1 MKTVEERLKEYE
13 PLWENWTYTGNFLGE
28 GAMSSVFEIESTAMG
43 LREVAALKI
52 ITVKKDINGEV
63 KIPKTALNEIKILRA
78 LSGCPNIINYH
89 DSTQRKIY
97 DEDKNLESIDLL
109 IKMEELRSLSE
120 RDKLSEKEVVK
131 LAKDICKA
139 LCYASKHGVIHRDIK
154 PQNIFVD
161 DDGVY
166 KLGDFGIAKIVSEFS
181 HHYTMNIGT
190 MAYTAPEIC
199 NGKSTTYDIASDIY
213 SLGLVLY
220 VFLNNGYLPF
230 VNSATSVN
238 DAIAKRFSGAE
249 FPSPLNG
256 SKALKRIVMRAC
268 CEDVT
273 RRYKKPEE
281 MLEDLETLSSGG
293 KKMVVDPFATLDANI
308 DIAEYLKTSYSA
320 TEAVKPMDVGDSAT
334 KSTDLLSDGKKR
346 RGLKINMGKKPDGK
360 KPDSDKTIIKADTSY
375 EKPSVPV
382 SPTPVSPI
390 SGASEPVISTH
401 TVLKPITSAPVTPAP
416 VVLSPVV
423 PVVAEKSAAEPE
435 TDSGATV
442 YMPHKASDES
452 DVVFVEKVKESDSTV
467 YIPADNSESAPSAPV
482 VEKVIEPIPMS
493 GDSSRPVS
501 AGSGLRIRM
510 GSKSPDS
517 KVEVKKEKDEEA
529 SKFFITPPS
538 L

>member
-52 ITVKKDINGEV
+52 ITVKRDMNGEV

-97 DEDKNLESIDLL
+97 GDDKNLESIDLL
-109 IKMEELRSLSE
+109 IKMEELRPLSE
-120 RDKLSEKEVVK
+120 RDKLSEKEVIK
-131 LAKDICKA
+131 LAKDMCNA

-161 DDGVY
+161 HDGVY

-199 NGKSTTYDIASDIY
+199 NGKATTYDIASDIY

-230 VNSATSVN
+230 VNSETSVN
-238 DAIAKRFSGAE
+238 EAIAKRFSGAA

-268 CEDVT
+268 NENIAK
-273 RRYKKPEE
+273 RYKKPEE
-281 MLEDLETLSSGG
+281 MLEELELLSSGG
-293 KKMVVDPFATLDANI
+293 KKMIVDPFATLDANI
-308 DIAEYLKTSYSA
+308 DVAEYMKTVY
-320 TEAVKPMDVGDSAT
+320 TTPNTDKPMDIGTSETKVVDS
-334 KSTDLLSDGKKR
+334 LSVSGKR
-346 RGLKINMGKKPDGK
+346 AGLKINMGKKAPGK
-360 KPDSDKTIIKADTSY
+360 RDSEIGKLSE
-375 EKPSVPV
+375 EKVIASSKKEVIPV
-382 SPTPVSPI
+382 SGGEGTAYMTPKRADS
-390 SGASEPVISTH
+390 SSE
-401 TVLKPITSAPVTPAP
+401 
-416 VVLSPVV
+416 
-423 PVVAEKSAAEPE
+423 
-435 TDSGATV
+435 
-442 YMPHKASDES
+442 
-452 DVVFVEKVKESDSTV
+452 VFVEKVKETDATV
-467 YIPADNSESAPSAPV
+467 YISSEKVESTGAVSGGVSVTDAAPSTS
-482 VEKVIEPIPMS
+482 EESKITTT
-493 GDSSRPVS
+493 G
-501 AGSGLRIRM
+501 GLRIRM
-510 GSKSPDS
+510 GAKKSET
-517 KVEVKKEKDEEA
+517 VTEIKKEEKDEEA
-529 SKFFITPPS
+529 SKFFAAPPS

>member
-1 MKTVEERLKEYE
+1 MKSVEERLREYE

-28 GAMSSVFEIESTAMG
+28 GAMSSVFEVESTAMG

-89 DSTQRKIY
+89 DSTQRKILG
-97 DEDKNLESIDLL
+97 EDRTVECIDLL
-109 IKMEELRSLSE
+109 IKMEKLKPLSE
-120 RDKLSEKEVVK
+120 RDRLSEKEVVK
-131 LAKDICKA
+131 LAKDMCNA

-199 NGKSTTYDIASDIY
+199 NGKSTTYDISSDIY

-230 VNSATSVN
+230 VNGYTSIN
-238 DAIAKRFSGAE
+238 DAIAKRFSGAA
-249 FPSPLNG
+249 FPSPANG

-268 CEDVT
+268 DADLMK
-273 RRYKKPEE
+273 RYKKPEE
-281 MLEDLETLSSGG
+281 MLEDLETLASGG

-308 DIAEYLKTSYSA
+308 DVAEFMKTVYTGTTSHS
-320 TEAVKPMDVGDSAT
+320 TSDVVAEAT
-334 KSTDLLSDGKKR
+334 KHVDSLSSGKKTG
-346 RGLKINMGKKPDGK
+346 GLKINMGKK
-360 KPDSDKTIIKADTSY
+360 
-375 EKPSVPV
+375 
-382 SPTPVSPI
+382 
-390 SGASEPVISTH
+390 
-401 TVLKPITSAPVTPAP
+401 
-416 VVLSPVV
+416 
-423 PVVAEKSAAEPE
+423 KSAAEKGGEGISGSTPSTGVISAGAAPS
-435 TDSGATV
+435 TDIPSSAHSPSKPGIGAT
-442 YMPHKASDES
+442 PS
-452 DVVFVEKVKESDSTV
+452 VE
-467 YIPADNSESAPSAPV
+467 PSGTGV
-482 VEKVIEPIPMS
+482 
-493 GDSSRPVS
+493 SSRS
-501 AGSGLRIRM
+501 TGGLRIRM
-510 GSKSPDS
+510 GTKSSVPESTD
-517 KVEVKKEKDEEA
+517 KKEEKDESV
-529 SKFFITPPS
+529 SKFLTPPPS